1 MDAEMGWTGDH
12 PVYDMDWNQEGYMT
26 VTPLPTSIEA
36 PEALE
41 QLREAAGE
49 TAATENETSTDK
61 DAKDL
66 SSIEIY

>member
-36 PEALE
+36 PEALQ

-49 TAATENETSTDK
+49 TGEPGQEASQTKEPE
-61 DAKDL
+61 DL